1 MHFPLDILGCN
12 VHLIL
17 DVIKGF
23 HRVKYCED
31 NPQ

>member
-1 MHFPLDILGCN
+1 LEILGYD

-23 HRVKYCED
+23 HRLKVYED